1 MCAMRRFTT
10 LFALLTFLLLL
21 AVPAGAAELSGE
33 GLYHGVDDRI
43 VTNAGFIIIAAFPTL
58 ILLASLL
65 QWQLD
70 KRKERRKA
78 ATKARGA
85 SPHWNTGW

>member
-1 MCAMRRFTT
+1 MRRFTT
-10 LFALLTFLLLL
+10 LFALLTASLLL
-21 AVPAGAAELSGE
+21 AAPAGAAELSGE

-43 VTNAGFIIIAAFPTL
+43 ITNAGFIIIAAFPTL

-70 KRKERRKA
+70 KRKYRRQA
-78 ATKARGA
+78 AAKARGT
-85 SPHWNTGW
+85 SSHWNTGW